1 MDSIQKVNKVCKAVK
16 NLTEEDFKAVLDM
29 AKEQTEYTHPLKMAT
44 ASKLNDTG
52 NHNYRVIE
60 ALQNLKTVIESRS
73 F

>member
-29 AKEQTEYTHPLKMAT
+29 AKKQTEYIHPLKMAT

-52 NHNYRVIE
+52 DHNFKVIE
-60 ALQNLKTVIESRS
+60 ALQNCFKT
-73 F
+73 

>member
-1 MDSIQKVNKVCKAVK
+1 MGSIQKVNKVCKAVK
-16 NLTEEDFKAVLDM
+16 NLTEEDFKAVLNM
-29 AKEQTEYTHPLKMAT
+29 AKEQTEYIHPLKMAT

-52 NHNYRVIE
+52 DHNFRVIE

>member
-1 MDSIQKVNKVCKAVK
+1 
-16 NLTEEDFKAVLDM
+16 M
-29 AKEQTEYTHPLKMAT
+29 AKEQTEYIHPLKMAT

-52 NHNYRVIE
+52 DHNFKVIE

>member
-29 AKEQTEYTHPLKMAT
+29 AKEQAEYIHPLKMAT
-44 ASKLNDTG
+44 ASRLNDTG
-52 NHNYRVIE
+52 DHNFRVIE

>member
-29 AKEQTEYTHPLKMAT
+29 AKEQTEYIHPLKMAT
-44 ASKLNDTG
+44 ASRLNDTG
-52 NHNYRVIE
+52 THNFKVVE
-60 ALQNLKTVIESRS
+60 ALQNLKAVIESRS

>member
-1 MDSIQKVNKVCKAVK
+1 MGSIQKVNKVCKAVK

-29 AKEQTEYTHPLKMAT
+29 AKEQTEYIHPLKMAT

-52 NHNYRVIE
+52 DHNFRVIE

>member
-29 AKEQTEYTHPLKMAT
+29 AKEQTEYIHPLKMAT

-52 NHNYRVIE
+52 NHNFRVIE